1 MRKFDD
7 GKWSGPEQTQLKLT
21 RHLPLIIEF
30 ELKDGL
36 LGVKKLAKELNQIH
50 AKR

>member
-1 MRKFDD
+1 MMVS
-7 GKWSGPEQTQLKLT
+7 GPGPEQTQLKLT

-36 LGVKKLAKELNQIH
+36 LGIIKKLAKETCHIR